1 MFGLV
6 DFWGMTFGG
15 TTQDTYEKSKSK
27 KSPLPLI
34 ILLFSLIIGYLIFL
48 YFL

>member
-1 MFGLV
+1 MFNLV

-27 KSPLPLI
+27 KSPRPLLF
-34 ILLFSLIIGYLIFL
+34 LLFSLIIGYLVFL